1 MPLIIMISGIFVR
14 ISKIAPVQ
22 KNDNGKGVN
31 VMKTDPKTQEVW
43 IEAVK
48 SCGQSLIDN
57 AEEIAGNYEYETG
70 VTITISLKPH
80 EPAEIN
86 VATTYIPKLRGID
99 RTVCMRGGEAL
110 MPRIFED

>member
-48 SCGQSLIDN
+48 KLWS
-57 AEEIAGNYEYETG
+57 
-70 VTITISLKPH
+70 
-80 EPAEIN
+80 
-86 VATTYIPKLRGID
+86 VAD
-99 RTVCMRGGEAL
+99 
-110 MPRIFED
+110 